1 MKKLSFLALAAVGLL
16 LGACADKDDVSQA
29 VQNEDLTDGAYIGI
43 SLQLP
48 SPAVATRANEDFN
61 DGEAAEFAVKNATL
75 YLFNGSSESTAKYY
89 GSYTIGTTYTED
101 GATNIT
107 STYNEATLIDGTTA
121 AAIKDATDNF
131 YAYVVLNHNG
141 QIGAMDKSVDF
152 DTFSKSL
159 FTGIGTPVAEGAD
172 PTATNAFPNGLLMTS
187 SPVSAAKGGSEA
199 APTSVAN
206 YSTLVPITK
215 ANIYSNADE
224 AKANPAACIFVER
237 AAVKVEVESS
247 VASDAKVGEVP
258 LTVEAWQIIN
268 YEPRY
273 YNTRQV
279 LPVWGNYTS
288 DYPEKCAAAD
298 PQITVSSLWKAANRY
313 RFVSGTAFAPEKPS
327 DHTGPFRTYFAK
339 DPQYDDNATL
349 ERTKADDSKWISL
362 SATPKLYGY
371 TTENTFDVAHQTWQ
385 NTTMVTFKVKFN
397 NGTAFYNIND
407 GSEIYTD
414 IATVKTKLGS
424 EIFSLPA
431 VNNALINAAQ
441 ELADAD
447 GGHIYTPAITVEFT
461 TPTVAT
467 DAIELTVGYTIT
479 GDAGSSKTV
488 ANLATGEGSNKAK
501 LEAAIASAKS
511 SFKLSYH
518 AGGYAYYNARIK
530 HFGDYETPWT
540 PTVPYKTEA
549 PGTTVDQIYGV
560 TSEADNA
567 PKRFLGR
574 YGVVRDNWY
583 KLTLSG
589 ISKIGTAEPV
599 DVKVVGPN
607 TPDDE
612 IENYISV
619 HVHTLPWVMRNQTV
633 TF

>member
-1 MKKLSFLALAAVGLL
+1 MKKLRFLALAAVGLL
-16 LGACADKDDVSQA
+16 FGACADKDDVSQA

-48 SPAVATRANEDFN
+48 SSAVATRANEDFN
-61 DGEAAEFAVKNATL
+61 DGVAAEFAVKNATL

-121 AAIKDATDNF
+121 AAIKSATDNF

-152 DTFSKSL
+152 ETFSKLL

-172 PTATNAFPNGLLMTS
+172 PTATNAFPNGLLMTN
-187 SPVSAAKGGSEA
+187 SPVSAAAGGSSA
-199 APTSVAN
+199 APTTAAN

-215 ANIYSNADE
+215 ANIYSNADD

-237 AAVKVEVESS
+237 AAVKVEVVSS
-247 VASDAKVGEVP
+247 VASDATVGEVP

-268 YEPRY
+268 YEPSY

-279 LPVWGNYTS
+279 LPVWGDYTS

-298 PQITVSSLWKAANRY
+298 PVISVSSLWKAANRY
-313 RFVSGTAFAPEKPS
+313 RFVSGIAFNPQKPS
-327 DHTGPFRTYFAK
+327 AHTGPFRTYFAK
-339 DPQYDDNATL
+339 DPQYDDDATL
-349 ERTKADDSKWISL
+349 QRTKADDSKWISL
-362 SATPKLYGY
+362 SADPKLYGY

-397 NGTAFYNIND
+397 NGTAFYNINN
-407 GSEIYTD
+407 GSEIYTA
-414 IATVKTKLGS
+414 ATAKTKLET

-431 VNNALINAAQ
+431 VNNALVKAAE
-441 ELADAD
+441 ELANAD
-447 GGHIYTPAITVEFT
+447 NPHVYTPAITVDFT
-461 TPTVAT
+461 APTAAKDGV
-467 DAIELTVGYTIT
+467 ELTVGYTIT
-479 GDAGSSKTV
+479 GDEGSSKTV

-501 LEAAIASAKS
+501 LEAAIATAKAAFTL
-511 SFKLSYH
+511 SFH

-540 PTVPYKTEA
+540 PTVPYKTVA
-549 PGTTVDQIYGV
+549 PGNDVDQIYGV
-560 TSEADNA
+560 TSDAENA

-599 DVKVVGPN
+599 DVKVVGPD

-619 HVHTLPWVMRNQTV
+619 HVHTLPWVLRNQTV

>member
-1 MKKLSFLALAAVGLL
+1 MKKFSFLALAAVGLL
-16 LGACADKDDVSQA
+16 LGACTSDKDEVKG

-48 SPAVATRANEDFN
+48 TPAVATRANEDF
-61 DGEAAEFAVKNATL
+61 DHGTAAEFAVKNATL
-75 YLFNGSSESTAKYY
+75 YLFRGASESAATYY
-89 GSYTIGTTYTED
+89 GSYAIGTTYTVD
-101 GATNIT
+101 GAANIT

-121 AAIKDATDNF
+121 AAIKSATDNF
-131 YAYVVLNHNG
+131 YAYVVLNHNA
-141 QIGAMDKSVDF
+141 QIGALDNSVTF
-152 DTFSKSL
+152 GTFSQML

-172 PTATNAFPNGLLMTS
+172 PTAEGAFPNGLLMTN
-187 SPVSAAKGGSEA
+187 SPVSAAKGGSAA
-199 APTSVAN
+199 APTTDAN

-215 ANIYSNADE
+215 ANIFSNADD

-237 AAVKVEVESS
+237 AAVKIEVVSE
-247 VASDAKVGEVP
+247 VGTDAKVGEIP
-258 LTVEAWQIIN
+258 LVVESWQIIN
-268 YEPRY
+268 YEPSY

-279 LPVWGNYTS
+279 LPAWGAYAS
-288 DYPEKCAAAD
+288 DYVTQCTAAS
-298 PQITVSSLWKAANRY
+298 ITPSTLWKDANQY
-313 RFVSGTAFAPEKPS
+313 RFVSGTAFAPQKPEA
-327 DHTGPFRTYFAK
+327 HTGPFRTYFAK
-339 DPQYDDNATL
+339 DPQYADDATL
-349 ERTKADDSKWISL
+349 ERTQAVDGKWIAL

-407 GSEIYTD
+407 GSDIYID
-414 IATVKTKLGS
+414 VDAVKTKLAT

-431 VNNALINAAQ
+431 VNNALVKAAQ

-447 GGHIYTPAITVEFT
+447 AGHVYTPAITVDFT
-461 TPTVAT
+461 APTAAEDDV
-467 DAIELTVGYTIT
+467 ELTVGYTIT

-488 ANLATGEGSNKAK
+488 ADLDASAGGNKAK
-501 LEAAIASAKS
+501 LEAAIATAKG

-540 PTVPYKTEA
+540 PLVPYKTVA
-549 PGTTVDQIYGV
+549 PGATVDDIYG
-560 TSEADNA
+560 TTKEADMA
-567 PKRFLGR
+567 EKRFLGR

-583 KLTLSG
+583 KLTVSG

-599 DVKVVGPN
+599 DVHVVTPG

-619 HVHTLPWVMRNQTV
+619 HVHTLPWVLRNQTV